1 MTNHQV
7 SLIRISDLNFL
18 CSMVSVRRVK
28 VGNINMSQD
37 LQKKNYPLKRKKET
51 TRKMKQKTKKKQ
63 KERRIKS
70 ILASK
75 LLKFSLILSLH
86 VRTYLYSL
94 KRWRLKNGQRTRLG
108 ERDLKIELKIFY
120 LKWNISKT
128 LQPLFQMNSRS
139 FILNETFKESF

>member
-1 MTNHQV
+1 
-7 SLIRISDLNFL
+7 
-18 CSMVSVRRVK
+18 MVSVRRVK

-94 KRWRLKNGQRTRLG
+94 KR
-108 ERDLKIELKIFY
+108 
-120 LKWNISKT
+120 
-128 LQPLFQMNSRS
+128 
-139 FILNETFKESF
+139 